1 MADEKHSSYMCLT
14 HGRGTYT
21 LCFQPVLQDVL
32 AHSVL
37 RPAPVRPTSSVTD
50 LLETVCVKVEATT
63 VNKVQ
68 KQSSFP
74 VIIGSNIMTFIN
86 LL

>member
-1 MADEKHSSYMCLT
+1 MADKKHSSYMCVT

-21 LCFQPVLQDVL
+21 LCFQPALQDVL
-32 AHSVL
+32 ARSVL

-50 LLETVCVKVEATT
+50 LLETVCVKAGATT

-74 VIIGSNIMTFIN
+74 VIIGSNIMSFIN